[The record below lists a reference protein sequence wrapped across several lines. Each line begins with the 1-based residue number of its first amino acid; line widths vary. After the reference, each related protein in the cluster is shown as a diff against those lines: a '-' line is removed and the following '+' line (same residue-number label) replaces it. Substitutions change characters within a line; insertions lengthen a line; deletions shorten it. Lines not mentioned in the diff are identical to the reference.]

1 MVDTIQSYF
10 WQLCHP
16 TRLQTPKSLT
26 NPLFDTWALSEIV
39 ENQRIQGPGEIEAL
53 SIYTFLWSTQN
64 SAAAAVKTKPQD
76 IVKQ

>member
-53 SIYTFLWSTQN
+53 SIYILFCRALKIPLPLQ
-64 SAAAAVKTKPQD
+64 
-76 IVKQ
+76 